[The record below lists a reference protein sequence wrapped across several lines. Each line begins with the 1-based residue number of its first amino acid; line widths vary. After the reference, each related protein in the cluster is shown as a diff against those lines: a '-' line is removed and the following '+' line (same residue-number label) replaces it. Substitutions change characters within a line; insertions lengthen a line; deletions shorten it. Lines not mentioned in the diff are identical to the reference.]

1 MAETRSLPGH
11 CPTSEAVMDAD
22 HANTQAGAECPEN
35 MRPSLAS
42 DGPLTLDR
50 PSIFPDGASEQD
62 IESSASLF
70 IFKHDRNLA
79 LKLISVIDKQL
90 EGRDRLIDLGVG
102 YGFIAKSLKETF
114 GFQEALGIEEDEE
127 RLEVARG
134 RGITSYQLDL
144 EKDPLPFPDQT
155 ADLAT
160 SFGLLNYFKSYDNLL
175 SETNRVLKLGGI
187 FALSVPNLGWWV
199 NRVSLGL
206 GYQPPNISVS
216 MKHTVG
222 MPNFYP
228 RQKPTKY
235 IHTVTLRA
243 LKELLEKYGFK
254 TVKVFGG
261 REPSYDDIRNR
272 VARGFVK
279 TTDRILSKSVSL
291 SIRLFIVSKKI
302 GPYGTEPI
310 KL

>member
-1 MAETRSLPGH
+1 
-11 CPTSEAVMDAD
+11 
-22 HANTQAGAECPEN
+22 
-35 MRPSLAS
+35 MRPFLAS
-42 DGPLTLDR
+42 DLPVTVDR
-50 PSIFPDGASEQD
+50 PPIFPDGASEQD

-79 LKLISVIDKQL
+79 LRLVSVMDKEL
-90 EGRDRLIDLGVG
+90 ERRERLIDLGVG

-114 GFQEALGIEEDEE
+114 GFQEALGIDDDEK
-127 RLEVARG
+127 RLEVARS
-134 RGITSYQLDL
+134 RGITVYQLDL
-144 EKDPLPFPDQT
+144 ENDPLPFPDQT

-175 SETNRVLKLGGI
+175 RETNRVLRLGGV

-216 MKHTVG
+216 MKYTVG

-228 RQKPTKY
+228 RLKPTKY

-243 LKELLEKYGFK
+243 LRELLDKYGFK

-261 REPSYDDIRNR
+261 REPSYDDIKNR
-272 VARGFVK
+272 IARGFVR
-279 TTDRILSKSVSL
+279 TTDRILSKSVGL
-291 SIRLFIVSKKI
+291 SVRLFIVSKKI
-302 GPYGTEPI
+302 RPNTTEP
-310 KL
+310 LEP